1 MTEQKQSAPAPA
13 TSYREMKIGDT
24 TFRITSVYLGQK
36 DLKTTLEQLTVKR
49 VLAELSTGKPA

>member
-1 MTEQKQSAPAPA
+1 MAEQKKANFSPM
-13 TSYREMKIGDT
+13 TSYREMKIGNT
-24 TFRITSVYLGQK
+24 TFRITNVYLGQK

>member
-1 MTEQKQSAPAPA
+1 MTEQKNAVPAPMTA
-13 TSYREMKIGDT
+13 YREMKIGNT
-24 TFRITSVYLGQK
+24 TFRITNVYLGQK

>member
-1 MTEQKQSAPAPA
+1 MTGQKKETAPS

-49 VLAELSTGKPA
+49 VLAEISTGKPA

>member
-1 MTEQKQSAPAPA
+1 MTEQKKMSPAPS

-36 DLKTTLEQLTVKR
+36 DLKTALEQLTVKR